1 MKELGRLVVENIRK
15 IIALRNLKQAA
26 VGDFAGISES
36 QFSRVLSGSVQLSL
50 NQLADIAS
58 GLKMRVIDIIT
69 YPDVY
74 VKKEEREE
82 DDDAEVLLQLKV
94 RKEKKEEILKLV
106 FGENFLEVIDGKI

>member
-1 MKELGRLVVENIRK
+1 MKELGKQVVENIRK
-15 IIALRNLKQAA
+15 IIALKNLKQSA

-58 GLKMRVIDIIT
+58 GLNMRVIDVIT

-74 VKKEEREE
+74 VLEKKKEEDEH
-82 DDDAEVLLQLKV
+82 EVLLQLRL
-94 RKEKKEEILKLV
+94 RKEKKEQVLKLV
-106 FGENFLEVIDGKI
+106 FGENVEILDSL